1 MSESAMSLEL
11 SANDTASLLVTY
23 NVGAEEIVVT
33 TKEKMYRPIRE
44 YGDAWE
50 KQCSTKERIRDFW
63 AMAGVLATVI
73 TPLAT
78 VKFEDGVLPA
88 WTIEF
93 LFVGI
98 AAVMLW
104 TLTGALINYKRST
117 SNISIP
123 SIDDVI
129 HKIKGASQESGSA
142 EGSGAGRK

>member
-1 MSESAMSLEL
+1 MSESSMSLEL

-50 KQCSTKERIRDFW
+50 KQYHTKEKTRDLW
-63 AMAGVLATVI
+63 AIAGVLATVV
-73 TPLAT
+73 TPLTT
-78 VKFEDGVLPA
+78 VKFADGVLPA

-104 TLTGALINYKRST
+104 TLTGALINYKRGT
-117 SNISIP
+117 GRISIP

-129 HKIKGASQESGSA
+129 HKIEGASQESGGA
-142 EGSGAGRK
+142 EGSGARRK